1 VAWVFSVDGT
11 PNNSVNTAPATG
23 ARAVYTLLACLM
35 QAGWTKVADSDGTTY
50 SSGGTQVTSGAS
62 GAGGLG
68 NNSAWVRMRDPAGV
82 REFILQRGTTNLLW
96 RFLWSHSAKFTGGS
110 PGATQTPSAT
120 DEQTVN
126 MGGGTHASPTFGT
139 CFGTDNAY
147 KFHCGAD
154 NAAPYDWWWVAL
166 DNTTQANPRRGWF
179 LNMQS
184 ASYDSL
190 DAAPYVIDFGG
201 SGTSAFSTL
210 AIKGYSYHK
219 KGLAGETWAA
229 YYLLI
234 YATNRPGS
242 STQVA
247 PSTNGS
253 ATNGVSATNPYSSLD
268 DLVPAPLAR
277 DVAIATPGW
286 KGIISMN
293 TYAFGIT
300 TTWPALKVITAADSS
315 KAFATM
321 GPGGQVLRWPVGVS
335 QSA

>member
-1 VAWVFSVDGT
+1 
-11 PNNSVNTAPATG
+11 VNTAPATG

-154 NAAPYDWWWVAL
+154 NAAPYDWWWIAC
-166 DNTTQANPRRGWF
+166 DNTTQANVRGGWF

-184 ASYDSL
+184 ASL
-190 DAAPYVIDFGG
+190 PAADAAPYIVDFGG
-201 SGTSAFSTL
+201 SGTSRLSSL
-210 AIKGYSYHK
+210 AIKGYGYYK
-219 KGLAGETWAA
+219 KGLAGETWAGF
-229 YYLLI
+229 YLLT
-234 YATNRPGS
+234 YGTQRPGTYTQVVPATNASG
-242 STQVA
+242 
-247 PSTNGS
+247 TNALS
-253 ATNGVSATNPYSSLD
+253 ASNPYTADPDFL
-268 DLVPAPLAR
+268 PIPLAR
-277 DVAIATPGW
+277 DAALTQGGW
-286 KGIISMN
+286 KGFASMN
-293 TYAFGIT
+293 THKWTAT
-300 TTWPALKVITAADSS
+300 STVPALTVSTAADSS
-315 KAFATM
+315 KAFANFGANAM
-321 GPGGQVLRWPVGVS
+321 FLRWPVGVA